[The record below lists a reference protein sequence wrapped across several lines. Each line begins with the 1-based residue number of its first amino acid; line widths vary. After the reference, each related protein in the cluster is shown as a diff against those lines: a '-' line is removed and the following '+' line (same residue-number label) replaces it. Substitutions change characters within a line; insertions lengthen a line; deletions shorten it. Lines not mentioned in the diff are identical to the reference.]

1 MAPRANGLNLAKRNV
16 ASPRSPHYYCAR
28 DTDKTPDFTRA
39 KGKRQKAKKKK
50 KKKKKKNTNQTNNI
64 LQIKSILKFEKC
76 GP

>member
-50 KKKKKKNTNQTNNI
+50 KKQATVAKNAWEMKRQNA
-64 LQIKSILKFEKC
+64 
-76 GP
+76 

>member
-1 MAPRANGLNLAKRNV
+1 MAPRANGLNLTKRNV

-50 KKKKKKNTNQTNNI
+50 KKKKQATVAKNAWEMKRQNA
-64 LQIKSILKFEKC
+64 
-76 GP
+76 